1 MSTDGRA
8 EGGRSA
14 PAANPFHPGRA
25 LTIQVAAALV
35 VVLALAAWQFSRG
48 LEKTALKNAHA
59 ERLRD
64 EAVPAVEYGAETPD
78 FTRLALV
85 GQYDAEYTFIVAI
98 IGNQTA
104 FQIVSP
110 FRTRDGVFLV
120 NRGWASRAQAASGEE
135 IAVPAGPVE
144 VVGVAWPRE
153 AASPWLAAQPWPEG
167 WPKQVRGFDMARM
180 AAEVGAH
187 AREIRLERG
196 QPGVLR
202 PASLAR
208 DYAPG
213 THWGYVGQWLLIGAA
228 LVVGYVVI
236 GKRRGQRVADQTTGQ
251 SARTRVAKSQ

>member
-1 MSTDGRA
+1 M
-8 EGGRSA
+8 
-14 PAANPFHPGRA
+14 ANPFRPGRA
-25 LTIQVAAALV
+25 LTIQVALALV
-35 VVLALAAWQFSRG
+35 VVLSLAIWQFSRG

-59 ERLRD
+59 ERLRGAPVS
-64 EAVPAVEYGAETPD
+64 AVGYSAETPD

-85 GQYDAEYTFIVAI
+85 GQYDAEYTFIVAVV
-98 IGNQTA
+98 GNQTA
-104 FQIVSP
+104 FQVVSP

-120 NRGWASRAQAASGEE
+120 NRGWAPRAQAASSEE
-135 IAVPAGPVE
+135 IEVPAGPVE
-144 VVGVAWPRE
+144 VVGAAWPRE
-153 AASPWLAAQPWPEG
+153 AASWLAQQPWPEG
-167 WPKQVRGFDMARM
+167 WPKQVRGFDVARM

-208 DYAPG
+208 DYSPG

-236 GKRRGQRVADQTTGQ
+236 GKRRGQRVVHNAEPETASRMVEGQ
-251 SARTRVAKSQ
+251 